1 MHSHIIYR
9 LRNSSPLL
17 DDNRRRVPA
26 DDASAFP
33 VRQRN
38 SRQTGCKNMV
48 RFQSHQ
54 LPAVRAF
61 QDSVYNNIRR
71 SSRLCRRRHKQAQE
85 CTASLCSRRSS
96 GIACHSDRR
105 PWLCACIRFDIH
117 RYDVCLRSC
126 REIFCSRRSRHTC
139 GCSRALVRIL
149 QRLPERPYSCCIC
162 PEQARHGA
170 L

>member
-38 SRQTGCKNMV
+38 GRQTGCKNMV

-61 QDSVYNNIRR
+61 QNSIYNNIRR
-71 SSRLCRRRHKQAQE
+71 SSRLCRRGYKQAQE
-85 CTASLCSRRSS
+85 RTASLRSRRSS
-96 GIACHSDRR
+96 GTACHSDRR

-117 RYDVCLRSC
+117 RHDVCIGSC
-126 REIFCSRRSRHTC
+126 REIFCGRRSGHTC
-139 GCSRALVRIL
+139 GCSHTLVCIF
-149 QRLPERPYSCCIC
+149 QRLPERSYSCRIRS
-162 PEQARHGA
+162 EQA
-170 L
+170 